1 LDQMS
6 HRGILTLEEGGEYV
20 SINTSDSAKE
30 SFLFLCSLFWP
41 YIDSYWLVLN
51 TMRSLLPDIVVEE
64 SNFLN
69 RTRTFG
75 LIMYYDGELNYIEA
89 ISSEP
94 LTNALTLFNELKVTR
109 NERCHFSLPYT
120 TQHNTTQHATL
131 TLKFIRVFQSKVT
144 TIKLR
149 KDYDETKLNALID
162 RIGWYRRDTFRG
174 LRDSVVESSDTEAEL
189 RKKRFPKAL
198 AKM

>member
-1 LDQMS
+1 MKGAFSPFLS
-6 HRGILTLEEGGEYV
+6 YTTHHTTTPPHHHTTTPHHTKTLT
-20 SINTSDSAKE
+20 
-30 SFLFLCSLFWP
+30 
-41 YIDSYWLVLN
+41 
-51 TMRSLLPDIVVEE
+51 
-64 SNFLN
+64 SNF
-69 RTRTFG
+69 F
-75 LIMYYDGELNYIEA
+75 
-89 ISSEP
+89 
-94 LTNALTLFNELKVTR
+94 
-109 NERCHFSLPYT
+109 
-120 TQHNTTQHATL
+120 
-131 TLKFIRVFQSKVT
+131 RVFQSKVT